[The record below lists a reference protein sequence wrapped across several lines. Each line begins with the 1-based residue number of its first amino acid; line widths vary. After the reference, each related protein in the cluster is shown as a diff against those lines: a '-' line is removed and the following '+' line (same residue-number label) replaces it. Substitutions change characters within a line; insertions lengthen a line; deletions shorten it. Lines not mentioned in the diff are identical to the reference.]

1 MFHFKN
7 IFVYFHHSIFNMKYC
22 LAIVVALSCLL
33 PATLSAQ
40 NNKPT
45 AVINHLAIYVV
56 DLQRSGEFYENIIG
70 LDTIPEPFHDGKHI
84 WLSIGPKASLHII
97 QGAQAPINHF
107 KNNHICFSLP
117 SVESF
122 IELLKKNGIG
132 FEDVSGNKNIFSTR
146 PDGVKQLWMQ
156 DPDGYWI
163 EINDAKQ

>member
-1 MFHFKN
+1 
-7 IFVYFHHSIFNMKYC
+7 MKY
-22 LAIVVALSCLL
+22 LFAIIFAIAFLI
-33 PATLSAQ
+33 PASLSAQ

-56 DLQRSGEFYENIIG
+56 NLQQSGDFYENIIG
-70 LDTIPEPFHDGKHI
+70 LDTIAEPFHDGKHI
-84 WLSIGPKASLHII
+84 WLRIGPKASLHII
-97 QGAQAPINHF
+97 QGAELVKEYY

-122 IELLKKNGIG
+122 IEVLQKKGIA
-132 FEDVSGNKNIFSTR
+132 FEDVSGNKNIYSTR
-146 PDGVKQLWMQ
+146 PDGVKQLWLQ